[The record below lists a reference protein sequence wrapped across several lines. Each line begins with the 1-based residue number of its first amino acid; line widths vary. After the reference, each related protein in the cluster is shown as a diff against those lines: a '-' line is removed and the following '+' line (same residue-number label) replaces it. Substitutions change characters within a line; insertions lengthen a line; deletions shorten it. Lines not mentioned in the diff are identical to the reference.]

1 MADVRFYHL
10 QRKTLEQALPLLLQK
25 ILERDL
31 RAVVVTGSEER
42 SEALSQWLWTWDSS
56 AFLPHGNQ
64 KDGRPEDQPIWLT
77 ANIENPN
84 NAQVLVLTDGVSVDL
99 LEAFTLVCD
108 LFDGNDEAAVTA
120 ARNRWRA
127 CKIAGHQLTYWQQ
140 SAQGGWV
147 RKL

>member
-10 QRKTLEQALPLLLQK
+10 QRRTLEQALPLLLQK
-25 ILERDL
+25 ILERGM
-31 RAVVVTGSEER
+31 RAVIVTGSEER
-42 SEALSQWLWTWDSS
+42 AEALNQWLWTWDSA
-56 AFLPHGNQ
+56 AFLPHGNRN
-64 KDGRPEDQPIWLT
+64 DGRPEDQPIWLT

-84 NAQVLVLTDGVSVDL
+84 NAQVLVLTDGVCANP

-108 LFDGNDEAAVTA
+108 LFDGNDGAAVAA

-140 SAQGGWV
+140 SAQGGWAQ
-147 RKL
+147 KL